1 MAYIRGEKVDL
12 RAKREKKLKEIIDF
26 AYKNSPAFRKRM
38 DNAGLTPLEI
48 KTIDDLEKIPVI
60 RKENLVEI
68 QAQDPPFGRLLAV
81 PPSSLK
87 RIFQSPGPIYDP
99 QGEEKDYWNWKEPL
113 EAAGFTPDDVV
124 INTFSYHLSPAG
136 IMFDEGLRAL
146 GATVVPTGVGN
157 TELQVRIIN
166 DLRATGFIGTPSFL
180 MILLK
185 KSKELGT
192 KFPIKKAFVTAEPF
206 TLSQRKTFEEN
217 GITVFQGYGTADVGA
232 IAFECEYREGMHVI
246 ENIIIEIVD
255 PSTGKALPPGEIG
268 EVVVTL
274 FNKTYPLIRFGT
286 GDLSKSLP
294 EKCKCGRETE
304 RIAGFMGR
312 IGDAVKVRGMFV
324 HPGQIQGVLKRY
336 EILGD
341 FIAEVTREAER
352 DFLFLKVEAKNKEEA
367 KKIRDEL
374 LEKLRDV
381 LRVRVDR
388 LEFVSLN
395 SLKSEKKIIDK
406 REWK

>member
-1 MAYIRGEKVDL
+1 MDL
-12 RAKREKKLKEIIDF
+12 RSKRERKLREIIDF
-26 AYKNSPAFRKRM
+26 AYKNSPAFKRRM
-38 DNAGLTPLEI
+38 DEAGLSPSDIRSIE
-48 KTIDDLEKIPVI
+48 DLQKIPVI
-60 RKENLVEI
+60 RKDNLVEI
-68 QAQDPPFGRLLAV
+68 QAQDPPFGGLLAV

-99 QGEEKDYWNWKEPL
+99 QGEEEDYWNWKEPL
-113 EAAGFTPDDVV
+113 KAAGFTAKDVV

-136 IMFDEGLRAL
+136 IMFDEGLRAI

-166 DLRATGFIGTPSFL
+166 DLGVTGFIGTPSFL
-180 MILLK
+180 MTLLK

-192 KFPIKKAFVTAEPF
+192 KFSIKKAFVTAEPF
-206 TLSQRKTFEEN
+206 TPSQRQIFEEN
-217 GITVFQGYGTADVGA
+217 GIKAFQGYGTADVGA

-246 ENIIIEIVD
+246 ENIILEIVD
-255 PSTGKALPPGEIG
+255 PTTGKALSPGEVG

-286 GDLSKSLP
+286 GDLSKLLP

-336 EILGD
+336 ENLGD
-341 FIAEVTREAER
+341 FVAEVTREAER
-352 DFLFLKVEAKNKEEA
+352 DYLFLKVEAKNLEEA
-367 KKIRDEL
+367 EKIRNEL

>member
-1 MAYIRGEKVDL
+1 MNL
-12 RAKREKKLKEIIDF
+12 REKREQKLREIVEF
-26 AYKNSPAFRKRM
+26 AYKNSPAFKKRL
-38 DNAGLTPLEI
+38 DSAGLSPEDI
-48 KTIDDLEKIPVI
+48 KTIEDLEKIPII
-60 RKENLVEI
+60 RKDNLVEI
-68 QAQDPPFGRLLAV
+68 QAEDPPFGGLLAV

-99 QGEEKDYWNWKEPL
+99 QGEEEDYWNWKEPL
-113 EAAGFTPDDVV
+113 EAAGFTSDDVV

-136 IMFDEGLRAL
+136 IMFDEGLRAI
-146 GATVVPTGVGN
+146 GTTVVPTGVGN

-166 DLRATGFIGTPSFL
+166 DLKATGFIGTPSFL
-180 MILLK
+180 MTLLK
-185 KSKELGT
+185 KSKELGANFT
-192 KFPIKKAFVTAEPF
+192 IKKAFVTAEPF
-206 TLSQRKTFEEN
+206 TPSQRKTFEEN
-217 GITVFQGYGTADVGA
+217 GIKAFQGYGTADVGA

-246 ENIIIEIVD
+246 ENIILEIVD
-255 PSTGKALPPGEIG
+255 PTTGKSLPPGEIG

-286 GDLSKSLP
+286 GDLSKLLP
-294 EKCKCGRETE
+294 DKCKCGRETE
-304 RIAGFMGR
+304 RIAGFLGR

-336 EILGD
+336 EIFAD
-341 FIAEVTREAER
+341 FVAEVTREGER
-352 DFLFLKVEAKNKEEA
+352 DFLLLKVETSDFEGAEKL
-367 KKIRDEL
+367 RDEL

>member
-1 MAYIRGEKVDL
+1 MNL
-12 RAKREKKLKEIIDF
+12 RERREKKLKEIVEF
-26 AYKNSPAFRKRM
+26 AYKNSPAFKERM
-38 DNAGLTPLEI
+38 DGAGLTPGNI
-48 KTIDDLEKIPVI
+48 KTIEDLEKIPVI
-60 RKENLVEI
+60 RKDNLVEI
-68 QAQDPPFGRLLAV
+68 QAKNPPFGGLLGV
-81 PPSSLK
+81 SIPSLK

-99 QGEEKDYWNWKEPL
+99 QGEEEDYWNWKEPL
-113 EAAGFTPDDVV
+113 LAAGFTSGDIV

-136 IMFDEGLRAL
+136 IMFDEGLRAI

-180 MILLK
+180 MTLLK
-185 KSKELGT
+185 KSQELGT
-192 KFPIKKAFVTAEPF
+192 EFTIKKAFVTAEPF
-206 TLSQRKTFEEN
+206 TPSQRRTFEEN
-217 GITVFQGYGTADVGA
+217 GITAYQGYGTADVGA
-232 IAFECEYREGMHVI
+232 IAYECEYREGMHVI
-246 ENIIIEIVD
+246 ENVILEIVD
-255 PSTGKALPPGEIG
+255 PETGKSLPPGEIG

-286 GDLSKSLP
+286 GDLSKLLSG
-294 EKCKCGRETE
+294 KCGCGRETE
-304 RIAGFMGR
+304 RIAGFLGR

-324 HPGQIQGVLKRY
+324 HPGQIQGILKRY
-336 EILGD
+336 DIFAD
-341 FIAEVTREAER
+341 FVAEVTREGDR
-352 DFLFLKVEAKNKEEA
+352 DFLHLKVETSDIRQAEGM
-367 KKIRDEL
+367 RDEI

-395 SLKSEKKIIDK
+395 SLKSKNKIIDK

>member
-1 MAYIRGEKVDL
+1 VNLK
-12 RAKREKKLKEIIDF
+12 AKREKKLGEIIDF
-26 AYKNSPAFRKRM
+26 AYKNSPAFKKRLE
-38 DNAGLTPLEI
+38 NVGLTPSDI
-48 KTIDDLEKIPVI
+48 KTIKDLQKIPVI
-60 RKENLVEI
+60 RKDDLVEI
-68 QAQDPPFGRLLAV
+68 QAQDPPFGGLLAV
-81 PPSSLK
+81 SPSSLK

-99 QGEEKDYWNWKEPL
+99 QGEEKDYWNWEEPL
-113 EAAGFTPDDVV
+113 KAAGFTADDVV

-136 IMFDEGLRAL
+136 IMFDEGLRSI

-166 DLRATGFIGTPSFL
+166 DIGVTGFIGTPSFL
-180 MILLK
+180 MTLIK
-185 KSKELGT
+185 KSQELGT
-192 KFPIKKAFVTAEPF
+192 KFTIKKAFVTAEPF
-206 TLSQRKTFEEN
+206 TPSQRQTFEEH
-217 GITVFQGYGTADVGA
+217 GIKAFQGYGTADVGA

-246 ENIIIEIVD
+246 ENIILEIVD

-286 GDLSKSLP
+286 GDLSKLLLD
-294 EKCKCGRETE
+294 KCKCGRETE

-336 EILGD
+336 KIFTN
-341 FIAEVTREAER
+341 FIAVVTREAER
-352 DFLFLKVEAKNKEEA
+352 DFLHLRVETTNFEKAENL
-367 KKIRDEL
+367 RDEIL
-374 LEKLRDV
+374 KSLRDV
-381 LRVRVDR
+381 LRVKVDR
-388 LEFVSLN
+388 LEFVSAN

>member
-1 MAYIRGEKVDL
+1 MDL
-12 RAKREKKLKEIIDF
+12 RSKRERKLREIIDF
-26 AYKNSPAFRKRM
+26 AYKNSPAFKRRM
-38 DNAGLTPLEI
+38 DEAGLSPSDIRSIE
-48 KTIDDLEKIPVI
+48 DLQKIPVI
-60 RKENLVEI
+60 RKDNLVEI
-68 QAQDPPFGRLLAV
+68 QAQDPPFGGLLAV

-99 QGEEKDYWNWKEPL
+99 QGEEEDYWNWKEPL
-113 EAAGFTPDDVV
+113 EAAGFNAEDVV

-136 IMFDEGLRAL
+136 IMFDEGLEVI
-146 GATVVPTGVGN
+146 GSTVIPTGVGN

-166 DLRATGFIGTPSFL
+166 DLGVTGFIGTPSFL
-180 MILLK
+180 MTLLK

-192 KFPIKKAFVTAEPF
+192 KFSIKKAFVTAEPF
-206 TLSQRKTFEEN
+206 TPSQRQIFEEN
-217 GITVFQGYGTADVGA
+217 GIKAFQGYGTADVGA

-246 ENIIIEIVD
+246 ENIILEIVD
-255 PSTGKALPPGEIG
+255 PTTGKALSPGEVG

-286 GDLSKSLP
+286 GDLSKLLP

-336 EILGD
+336 ENLGD
-341 FIAEVTREAER
+341 FVAEVTREAER
-352 DFLFLKVEAKNKEEA
+352 DYLFLKVEAKNLEEA
-367 KKIRDEL
+367 EKIRNEL

>member
-1 MAYIRGEKVDL
+1 MSL
-12 RAKREKKLKEIIDF
+12 REKREQKLREIVEF
-26 AYKNSPAFRKRM
+26 AYKNSPAFKKRL
-38 DNAGLTPLEI
+38 DSVGISPVDI
-48 KTIDDLEKIPVI
+48 KTIEDLEKIPVI
-60 RKENLVEI
+60 RKDNLVEI
-68 QAQDPPFGRLLAV
+68 QAEDPPFGGLLAV

-99 QGEEKDYWNWKEPL
+99 QGEEEDYWNWKEPL
-113 EAAGFTPDDVV
+113 EAAGFTSEDVV

-136 IMFDEGLRAL
+136 IMFDEGLRAI

-157 TELQVRIIN
+157 TELQVRIID
-166 DLRATGFIGTPSFL
+166 DLGATGFIGTPSFL
-180 MILLK
+180 MTLLK
-185 KSKELGT
+185 KSQELGT
-192 KFPIKKAFVTAEPF
+192 KFTINKAFVTAEPF
-206 TLSQRKTFEEN
+206 TPSQRQTFEEN
-217 GITVFQGYGTADVGA
+217 GIRAFQGYGTADVGA

-246 ENIIIEIVD
+246 KNIILEIVD
-255 PSTGKALPPGEIG
+255 PSTGKALPPSEIG

-286 GDLSKSLP
+286 GDLSKLLP
-294 EKCKCGRETE
+294 ERCKCGRETE

-336 EILGD
+336 KILGD
-341 FIAEVTREAER
+341 FVAEVTREAER
-352 DFLFLKVEAKNKEEA
+352 DFLFLKVEAKNVEEA
-367 KKIRDEL
+367 EKIRDEL

>member
-1 MAYIRGEKVDL
+1 MNLK
-12 RAKREKKLKEIIDF
+12 AKREKKLGEIIDF
-26 AYKNSPAFRKRM
+26 AYKNSPAFKKRLE
-38 DNAGLTPLEI
+38 NVGLTPSDI
-48 KTIDDLEKIPVI
+48 KTIKDLQKIPVI
-60 RKENLVEI
+60 RKDDLVEI
-68 QAQDPPFGRLLAV
+68 QAQDPPFGGLLAV
-81 PPSSLK
+81 SPSSLK

-99 QGEEKDYWNWKEPL
+99 QGEEKDYWNWEEPL
-113 EAAGFTPDDVV
+113 KAAGFTADDVV

-136 IMFDEGLRAL
+136 IMFDEGLRSI

-166 DLRATGFIGTPSFL
+166 DIGVTGFIGTPSFL
-180 MILLK
+180 MTLIK
-185 KSKELGT
+185 KSQELGT
-192 KFPIKKAFVTAEPF
+192 KFTIKKAFVTAEPF
-206 TLSQRKTFEEN
+206 TPSQRQTFEEH
-217 GITVFQGYGTADVGA
+217 GIKAFQGYGTADVGA

-246 ENIIIEIVD
+246 ENIILEIVD

-286 GDLSKSLP
+286 GDLSKLLLD
-294 EKCKCGRETE
+294 KCKCGRETE

-336 EILGD
+336 KIFTN
-341 FIAEVTREAER
+341 FIAVVTREAER
-352 DFLFLKVEAKNKEEA
+352 DFLHLRVETTNFEKAENL
-367 KKIRDEL
+367 RDEIL
-374 LEKLRDV
+374 KSLRDV
-381 LRVRVDR
+381 LRVKVDR
-388 LEFVSLN
+388 LEFVSAN

>member
-1 MAYIRGEKVDL
+1 VDL
-12 RAKREKKLKEIIDF
+12 RSKRERKLREIIDF
-26 AYKNSPAFRKRM
+26 AYKNSPAFKRRM
-38 DNAGLTPLEI
+38 DEAGLSPSDIRSIE
-48 KTIDDLEKIPVI
+48 DLQKIPVI
-60 RKENLVEI
+60 RKDNLVEI
-68 QAQDPPFGRLLAV
+68 QAQDPPFGGLLAV

-99 QGEEKDYWNWKEPL
+99 QGEEEDYWNWKEPL
-113 EAAGFTPDDVV
+113 KAAGFTAKDVV

-136 IMFDEGLRAL
+136 IMFDEGLRAI

-166 DLRATGFIGTPSFL
+166 DLGVTGFIGTPSFL
-180 MILLK
+180 MTLLK

-192 KFPIKKAFVTAEPF
+192 KFSIKKAFVTAEPF
-206 TLSQRKTFEEN
+206 TPSQRQIFEEN
-217 GITVFQGYGTADVGA
+217 GIKAFQGYGTADVGA

-246 ENIIIEIVD
+246 ENIILEIVD
-255 PSTGKALPPGEIG
+255 PTTGKALSPGEVG

-286 GDLSKSLP
+286 GDLSKLLP

-336 EILGD
+336 ENLGD
-341 FIAEVTREAER
+341 FVAEVTREAER
-352 DFLFLKVEAKNKEEA
+352 DYLFLKVEAKNLEEA
-367 KKIRDEL
+367 EKIRNEL